1 MASLPPSSAATAAPI
16 VSVSA
21 AAAPSSFAAA
31 AATTSTAFPTASY
44 DNAYYPDPYW
54 MQQSYGGYSVLGQPD
69 LSQAPSQSLPS
80 LPTSGAADIVELG
93 STSTSTAQPQ
103 TSYEMPT
110 PDALQSMYN
119 NWGMPYYMTP
129 MAPATSYADPAALAA
144 AAASSY
150 SDPAALAAAQ
160 QPTDTSLHSFYMQQQ
175 APSDVA
181 GTSAGLDPSS
191 YLIAG
196 TGHSQISPGH
206 FDYAT
211 GLGMYG
217 GGLGGATAG
226 TASGLAAR
234 SSSSLS
240 GRTSSAAA
248 AAAGSGGAKTRKN
261 KAAAPSSARTSGGG
275 MASSSI
281 ASGSICG
288 DSDDDRSD
296 KEVVRR
302 DQNNARERIRVRD
315 INQAFKEL
323 GKMCY
328 QVNGKMIYELHSSMG
343 GAAGAGGDKAQT
355 KLGIL
360 HQAVEVI
367 QKLEEQVRQRN
378 LNPKSAAHLRRAHGD
393 DLKQAPAGLGLG
405 GMSDDEKSRVL
416 ASLQT
421 GAGAFSMPGPS
432 GGYGI

>member
-1 MASLPPSSAATAAPI
+1 QGPMASQPQSSAAVASAVT
-16 VSVSA
+16 VSA
-21 AAAPSSFAAA
+21 AGAPPSFAAS
-31 AATTSTAFPTASY
+31 ATTSTAFPTTGY
-44 DNAYYPDPYW
+44 DNSYYTDQYW
-54 MQQSYGGYSVLGQPD
+54 MHQGYGGYLPQPD
-69 LSQAPSQSLPS
+69 LSQAPGQNLPS

-93 STSTSTAQPQ
+93 STSTSTTAPLP
-103 TSYEMPT
+103 SVPFEMPSA
-110 PDALQSMYN
+110 DALQSLQHWNYYNMY
-119 NWGMPYYMTP
+119 PT
-129 MAPATSYADPAALAA
+129 L
-144 AAASSY
+144 AASSY
-150 SDPAALAAAQ
+150 SDPSVLAAPTSTSYADPSSLTSVQPADASQ
-160 QPTDTSLHSFYMQQQ
+160 QLHNFYMPPQV
-175 APSDVA
+175 PTDVA
-181 GTSAGLDPSS
+181 GTSTGLDPS
-191 YLIAG
+191 YLIPGA
-196 TGHSQISPGH
+196 GHSQISPGH
-206 FDYAT
+206 FEYSA

-217 GGLGGATAG
+217 GGATAG
-226 TASGLAAR
+226 AATGLAAR

-248 AAAGSGGAKTRKN
+248 AAGSGGAKTRKT
-261 KAAAPSSARTSGGG
+261 KAAPSTARAPGGG
-275 MASSSI
+275 MSSMASASI
-281 ASGSICG
+281 ASGSING
-288 DSDDDRSD
+288 DSDDDSRSD

-328 QVNGKMIYELHSSMG
+328 QVNGKIIYELQHSSMG
-343 GAAGAGGDKAQT
+343 GGAAGGDKAQT

-393 DLKQAPAGLGLG
+393 DMKPPGGLGLG
-405 GMSDDEKSRVL
+405 MSDEDKSRVL

-432 GGYGI
+432 TGYGI